1 MLLSPQ
7 VAGARAK
14 LEAASVLKV
23 RFFGTPSMIGHC
35 TFTEFQESLS
45 LQKREEASLE
55 EKETELKKRLKEK
68 GSDHLLASSNGDF
81 GGCKQHKA

>member
-1 MLLSPQ
+1 
-7 VAGARAK
+7 
-14 LEAASVLKV
+14 
-23 RFFGTPSMIGHC
+23 MIGHC

-55 EKETELKKRLKEK
+55 EKETELKKRLNEK

-81 GGCKQHKA
+81 GGC

>member
-1 MLLSPQ
+1 
-7 VAGARAK
+7 
-14 LEAASVLKV
+14 
-23 RFFGTPSMIGHC
+23 MIGHC

-55 EKETELKKRLKEK
+55 EKEAELKRRLKEK
-68 GSDHLLASSNGDF
+68 GSDHLPASSNGDF